1 MVGFAL
7 NGRLEDQQLRMYQPT
22 KFLTKEA
29 AAKDKRWVLIDAD
42 GQTLGRLA
50 TRAATLLRGKHR
62 PDWTPHVD
70 CGDFVIVINAE
81 KVRLTGKKEE
91 QKKYFRHSGYPGNLK
106 EITAGRL
113 LEIHPD
119 RVVKFAI
126 KGMLPKTKLG
136 RAMIKKLKIY
146 SGDSHPHEA
155 QKPEAIS
162 IS

>member
-1 MVGFAL
+1 M
-7 NGRLEDQQLRMYQPT
+7 
-22 KFLTKEA
+22 
-29 AAKDKRWVLIDAD
+29 
-42 GQTLGRLA
+42 
-50 TRAATLLRGKHR
+50 
-62 PDWTPHVD
+62 D
-70 CGDFVIVINAE
+70 CGDFVIVVNAK

-91 QKKYFRHSGYPGNLK
+91 QKKYFRHSGHLGNLK

-126 KGMLPKTKLG
+126 QGMLPKTKLG

>member
-1 MVGFAL
+1 MAQKTVF
-7 NGRLEDQQLRMYQPT
+7 M
-22 KFLTKEA
+22 TKEA
-29 AAKDKRWVLIDAD
+29 AALAGRWVLVDAE

-50 TRAATLLRGKHR
+50 TRVATVLRGKHR
-62 PDWTPHVD
+62 PDWTPHLD
-70 CGDFVIVINAE
+70 CGDFVIVVNAE
-81 KVRLTGKKEE
+81 KVHLTGKKEE

-113 LEIHPD
+113 LKLHPD
-119 RVVKFAI
+119 RVVMFAI

-162 IS
+162 IL